1 MKTVIVLGMHGTP
14 PRDFPREEMAEF
26 FGSGGAHHHEEH
38 PPASHNS
45 EHPQP
50 HTHSHSHSHPTAES
64 HNGQVAVIAPAT
76 QDEARRAARR
86 KRKAELEAKMRAW
99 PRTPANDPFHAGSY
113 ELADHLSRVSGLD
126 VVVGFN
132 EFCNPT
138 VDDAIEDAVARG
150 ADKIVLIT
158 PMMTRGGEH
167 SESDIPAA
175 MHRAQAIHPTV
186 QMVYAWPFDIT
197 SVAQFLSGQVQRFAE

>member
-14 PRDFPREEMAEF
+14 PSDFPREEMAEF

-38 PPASHNS
+38 PPASPSTNAH
-45 EHPQP
+45 P
-50 HTHSHSHSHPTAES
+50 HTHSHPSTES
-64 HNGQVAVIAPAT
+64 HNGQVAVLAPT
-76 QDEARRAARR
+76 QDEARLARR

-99 PRTPANDPFHAGSY
+99 PRTPANDPFHAGSF
-113 ELADHLSRVSGLD
+113 ELADHLARVSGLD

-150 ADKIVLIT
+150 AGKIVLIT

-175 MHRAQAIHPTV
+175 MHRAQAVHPTV
-186 QMVYAWPFDIT
+186 KMVYAWPFDIT
-197 SVAQFLSGQVQRFAE
+197 SVAQFLSAQVQRFAE

>member
-1 MKTVIVLGMHGTP
+1 MKTVIGLGMHGTP
-14 PRDFPREEMAEF
+14 PSDFPRDEMAEF
-26 FGSGGAHHHEEH
+26 FGSGGAHSHSEQ
-38 PPASHNS
+38 PPASHGTDPNAHLS
-45 EHPQP
+45 
-50 HTHSHSHSHPTAES
+50 SSHPSAES
-64 HNGQVAVIAPAT
+64 HNGQVAVISPTT

-150 ADKIVLIT
+150 AGKIVLIT

-175 MHRAQAIHPTV
+175 MHRAQALHPAV

-197 SVAQFLSGQVQRFAE
+197 SVAQFLSAQVQRFVD